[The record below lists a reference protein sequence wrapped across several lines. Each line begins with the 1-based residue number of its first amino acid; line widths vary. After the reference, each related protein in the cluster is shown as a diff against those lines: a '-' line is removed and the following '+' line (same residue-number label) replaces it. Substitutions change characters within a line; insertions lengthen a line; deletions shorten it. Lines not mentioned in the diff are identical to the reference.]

1 MMVPTQP
8 CPSDAFGGIPC
19 IIFSMAGGGLD
30 VIDKFFLLR
39 KLVSITVRLG
49 GLKEGPGDP
58 LAFG

>member
-1 MMVPTQP
+1 
-8 CPSDAFGGIPC
+8 
-19 IIFSMAGGGLD
+19 MAGGGLD